1 MRLIPALPRLHR
13 LRYNGGTRMNPPPE
27 KLSPPSSL
35 ENFPA
40 MPKETG
46 TFALSR
52 GRMMLMGA
60 VLAATLVFLVGAGL
74 DWFVLHENESRTVA
88 ISLSDTLAAVIAG
101 VLVYRLLRYELDRRE
116 QLRQRLEI
124 IAEMNHHVRNAL
136 QVISFSN
143 YSADSEQQLERIRE
157 GVNRIQWALKEVLPK
172 M

>member
-1 MRLIPALPRLHR
+1 
-13 LRYNGGTRMNPPPE
+13 MNSRPE
-27 KLSPPSSL
+27 KLSQPPEL
-35 ENFPA
+35 ENFPV
-40 MPKETG
+40 MPKG
-46 TFALSR
+46 SDAFALSS
-52 GRMMLMGA
+52 GGMMILAA
-60 VLAATLVFLVGAGL
+60 VLAAVLVFLVGAGL

-101 VLVYRLLRYELDRRE
+101 ALVYRLLRYERERRAH
-116 QLRQRLEI
+116 LRQRLET

-136 QVISFSN
+136 QVISLSN

>member
-1 MRLIPALPRLHR
+1 
-13 LRYNGGTRMNPPPE
+13 MNPPPE
-27 KLSPPSSL
+27 KLSQPPSL
-35 ENFPA
+35 QDFPV
-40 MPKETG
+40 MPKEAG
-46 TFALSR
+46 AFALSS
-52 GRMMLMGA
+52 GRVMLMGA
-60 VLAATLVFLVGAGL
+60 VLAALLVFMVGAGL

-88 ISLSDTLAAVIAG
+88 ISLSDSLAAVIAG
-101 VLVYRLLRYELDRRE
+101 VLVYRLLRYERERRE

-143 YSADSEQQLERIRE
+143 YSTDSEQQLERIRE

>member
-1 MRLIPALPRLHR
+1 
-13 LRYNGGTRMNPPPE
+13 MNPPPE
-27 KLSPPSSL
+27 KLSQPPCL
-35 ENFPA
+35 QDFPV

-46 TFALSR
+46 PFALSS
-52 GRMMLMGA
+52 GRVMLMGA
-60 VLAATLVFLVGAGL
+60 VLAALLVFLVGAGL

-88 ISLSDTLAAVIAG
+88 ISLSDSLAAVIAG
-101 VLVYRLLRYELDRRE
+101 ALVYRSLRYERERRE
-116 QLRQRLEI
+116 QLRQRLET